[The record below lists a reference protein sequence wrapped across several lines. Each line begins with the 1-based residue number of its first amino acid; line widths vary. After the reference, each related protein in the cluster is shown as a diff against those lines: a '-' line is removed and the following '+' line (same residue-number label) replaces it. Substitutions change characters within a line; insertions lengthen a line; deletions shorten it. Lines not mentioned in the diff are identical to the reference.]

1 MRQNKFVILFFM
13 LIGIDASRANRK
25 FKGGTEWYS
34 YYLIRELAKID
45 SKNQYILYSDKPL
58 AGGLADLTIENYSAK
73 PGRINSRG
81 FQEIKSPFGNFRVK
95 ILEWP
100 FTHFWTQIRLSYE
113 MLRHRPDILFVPAHT
128 LPVIHPQKSIVTIH
142 DIGFERQAKL
152 YSSDKIGPIGGS
164 ASKALNFLAELFTR
178 GKFHPNVIDHH
189 SWSTKFAL
197 ENAKIIIAVSEFT
210 KKEMVEFYKADQEKI
225 KVVYNGFNNE
235 LYRPIQDAEKI
246 KQVLSKYGIKTPYI
260 FYAGRL
266 EKKKNTA
273 KLVEAYAVMRQK
285 FREIKHNLVLLGR
298 AGLGFDEVK
307 YVIEEYNLEE
317 NVIITGWIPEA
328 DMPYIYNGAVLFVF
342 PSLYEGFGI
351 PLLEAMASG
360 VPIAASN
367 IASIQEVVNGSALLF
382 NPENKEDMAEKMA
395 KILLDKQLA
404 GELINS
410 GFKRAKDFSLA
421 KCAQETLAL
430 LEKM

>member
-1 MRQNKFVILFFM
+1 M

-58 AGGLADLTIENYSAK
+58 VGGLADLTIEDYAAV
-73 PGRINSRG
+73 PGKINSSG

-95 ILEWP
+95 ILEWS
-100 FTHFWTQIRLSYE
+100 FTYFWTQLRLSYE
-113 MLRHRPDILFVPAHT
+113 MLVHRVDVLFVPAHT
-128 LPVIHPQKSIVTIH
+128 LPIIHPKKSIVTIH
-142 DIGFERQAKL
+142 DIGFERFAKL
-152 YSSDKIGPIGGS
+152 YSSDKIGPESGLTS
-164 ASKALNFLAELFTR
+164 NAFNFLAELFTG
-178 GKFHPNVIDHH
+178 GKFHPNILDYH
-189 SWSTKFAL
+189 SWSTKYAL
-197 ENAKIIIAVSEFT
+197 KRAKIIIAVSEFT
-210 KKEMVEFYKADQEKI
+210 KREMVEFYQADAEKI
-225 KVVYNGFNNE
+225 KVVQNGYNNQ
-235 LYRPIQDAEKI
+235 LYRPINDRGKI
-246 KQVLSKYGIKTPYI
+246 QQVLNKYDIKTPYI

-273 KLVEAYAVMRQK
+273 RLVEAYAIMRQK
-285 FREIKHNLVLLGR
+285 FKDIKHKLVLVGN

-307 YVIEEYNLEE
+307 YVISEFNLND

-328 DMPYIYNGAVLFVF
+328 DMPYIYSGAALFVF

-351 PLLEAMASG
+351 PLLEAMACR
-360 VPIAASN
+360 VPIAASD
-367 IASIQEVVNGSALLF
+367 ISSIPEVVKDSASLF
-382 NPENKEDMAEKMA
+382 NPENKDDMAEKMA
-395 KILLDKQLA
+395 RILLDKRLA
-404 GELINS
+404 EELINN
-410 GFKRAKDFSLA
+410 GFKRARDFSLT